1 MTMIDLNK
9 IRDVK
14 KLEEMKADLTEFLAN
29 PDVKKV
35 YLEVWGW
42 GEEDYDA
49 DREQAEY
56 MLEQVERR
64 LKSLSR
70 FNQREAKPG
79 SGDVGSLIPINIS
92 ELSESRQVSVEAND
106 L

>member
-1 MTMIDLNK
+1 MIDLNK
-9 IRDVK
+9 IRSVK
-14 KLEEMKADLTEFLAN
+14 TLEEMKADLTEFLSN

-35 YLEVWGW
+35 YLEDYEW

-56 MLEQVERR
+56 VLEQVERR

-70 FNQREAKPG
+70 FNQRGAKQDSHCCKKSAPTETT
-79 SGDVGSLIPINIS
+79 SAP
-92 ELSESRQVSVEAND
+92 
-106 L
+106 